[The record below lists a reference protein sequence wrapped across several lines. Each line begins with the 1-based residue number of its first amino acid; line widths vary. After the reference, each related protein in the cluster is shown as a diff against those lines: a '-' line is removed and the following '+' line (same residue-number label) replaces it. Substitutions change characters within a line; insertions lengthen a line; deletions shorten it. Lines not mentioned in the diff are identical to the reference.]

1 MRTIENLL
9 RRKEGIDWLITEGK
23 KLNQQQQQQ
32 IVDEVRNQR
41 EKEGGGTQKHEGL
54 AALLCWS
61 SGVE

>member
-23 KLNQQQQQQ
+23 KLNHQQQQQ

-41 EKEGGGTQKHEGL
+41 ERKKEEELRSMK
-54 AALLCWS
+54 AWLLCFA
-61 SGVE
+61 GVAE